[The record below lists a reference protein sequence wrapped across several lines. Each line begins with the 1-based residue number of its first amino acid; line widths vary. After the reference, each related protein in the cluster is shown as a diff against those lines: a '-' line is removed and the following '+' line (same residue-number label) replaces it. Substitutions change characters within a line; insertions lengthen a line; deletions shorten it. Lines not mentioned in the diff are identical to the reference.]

1 MKKISLR
8 VLGISL
14 LVALGITIYGLVQGK
29 TSTIDAVAGM
39 QALPMGQTV
48 VARYQNDSIVLDRVK
63 IDGRSNGTISIKRKT
78 GKSFYSLVD
87 MSADANGNIY
97 LLMDIKDTK
106 TGKYQK
112 QELSIFNIDKLFS
125 KHLKTYELDTKD
137 GKHYRFIDA
146 LGQVVLMATD
156 ANEETLYRE
165 ALDAENL
172 LNGKGFLS
180 KGTRTYKLQAKDGI
194 DHAVTVGA
202 NVAYRSRSGKV
213 FLATEKKEPLE
224 LYSALKLQEATYPI
238 FIAPESSEK
247 IIMGVQE
254 SGDFLSMS
262 LPDGTT
268 EVIKGGREPF
278 SGISSYT
285 PLDVVSM
292 SMLNR
297 QNFTAVTAKKT
308 GFDLVV
314 NFNGNATVIEKIS
327 PALISSIGKFIGKLL
342 GWFIIIG
349 IAGQLVCLLVYLI
362 GSSRTILI
370 KLLAASIPL
379 LALALTFFGV
389 FSFNTYS
396 NSISQS
402 FEKQVADEGSLLRAL
417 FGTESFAQIEFPYQ
431 YTSDSYNYL
440 KQNMNTRT
448 VHTATAYYERQKLF
462 VGVDNSYPCAY
473 PFDIKLNFKAAELYR
488 EAAFTGHTQ
497 TGIINDAE
505 GERIAC
511 ITPIGGVSGSVV
523 YLLETGIPIAD
534 MREYTNSYLRNYII
548 VALAFVTVIAVV
560 ITLVFRRIL
569 APIGAIKIGLEEF
582 SRGNR
587 TVRLMDNASDELSDI
602 IRVFNKM
609 ANDIDAQIF
618 SLRQASETY
627 FRFIPQQMLQLL
639 GKDNLGDIEL
649 GSSMERDC
657 SMLCISLLL
666 KGNNL
671 TREEEQSL
679 TNRFFNI
686 INKACDQNKATLLP
700 DGVGLRKLRVL
711 CNGGAESAVNLSLY
725 AMSQLDAVNAKLPVQ
740 NRLDTLFVVHRAPNY
755 YGICGDENRLV
766 PALISSE
773 MDMIANSEKA
783 LRALK
788 SRLIVTQP
796 AFKEIEPQKYACRYI
811 GHLEEQGLEQIGLY
825 DFYDGAPPKETRL
838 ISETL
843 ATFDKAVALYEQGR
857 YYDAKGLFALVL
869 RQNQYDNVAR
879 YYVFSA
885 EGKI

>member
-1 MKKISLR
+1 
-8 VLGISL
+8 
-14 LVALGITIYGLVQGK
+14 T
-29 TSTIDAVAGM
+29 
-39 QALPMGQTV
+39 
-48 VARYQNDSIVLDRVK
+48 
-63 IDGRSNGTISIKRKT
+63 T
-78 GKSFYSLVD
+78 GKF
-87 MSADANGNIY
+87 
-97 LLMDIKDTK
+97 
-106 TGKYQK
+106 QE
-112 QELSIFNIDKLFS
+112 QELSIFNLDKLFS
-125 KHLKTYELDTKD
+125 KHLQTYTLDTKD

-146 LGQVVLMATD
+146 VGQVVLMATD
-156 ANEETLYRE
+156 ANEEMLYRE

-180 KGTRTYKLQAKDGI
+180 KGTRTYKLSAKDGI
-194 DHAVTVGA
+194 SDAVIVGA

-213 FLATEKKEPLE
+213 FLASEKDVARE

-254 SGDFLSMS
+254 SGNFLSMS
-262 LPDGTT
+262 LADGATQ
-268 EVIKGGREPF
+268 VIKGGREPF

-292 SMLNR
+292 SMINQ
-297 QNFTAVTAKKT
+297 QNFTAATSKKT

-314 NFNGNATVIEKIS
+314 NYNGNATVISKIS
-327 PALISSIGKFIGKLL
+327 PAPIRAIVTTIGKLL
-342 GWFIIIG
+342 GLFIIIG
-349 IAGQLVCLLVYLI
+349 SVGQLVCLFVYLI
-362 GSSRTILI
+362 SSSRTILV
-370 KLLAASIPL
+370 KLLASSIPL
-379 LALALTFFGV
+379 LVLALSFFGV
-389 FSFNTYS
+389 FSYQTYS

-440 KQNMNTRT
+440 KQNMNTRA
-448 VHTATAYYERQKLF
+448 VHTSTAYYEREKLF
-462 VGVDNSYPCAY
+462 VGVDNDYPCAY
-473 PFDIKLNFKAAELYR
+473 PFDIKLDFKAAELYR

-497 TGIINDAE
+497 TGVINDAQ
-505 GERIAC
+505 GERLVC

-523 YLLETGIPIAD
+523 YLLETGIPISD
-534 MREYTNSYLRNYII
+534 MNEYTNSYLRNYII
-548 VALAFVTVIAVV
+548 VALAFVTVIAIV

-569 APIGAIKIGLEEF
+569 SPIGEIKVGLEEF

-587 TVRLMDNASDELSDI
+587 TIRLMDNASDELSDI

-649 GSSMERDC
+649 GSSMERNC

-666 KGNNL
+666 RGDNL
-671 TREEEQSL
+671 TREEEQNL

-686 INKACDQNKATLLP
+686 INQACDQNKATLLP

-711 CNGGAESAVNLSLY
+711 CTGGAESAVNLSLS
-725 AMSQLDAVNAKLPVQ
+725 AISRLDDVNAKLPVQ

-773 MDMIANSEKA
+773 MDMIANYEKA
-783 LRALK
+783 LRSLR
-788 SRLIVTQP
+788 SRLIVTQS
-796 AFKEIEPQKYACRYI
+796 AFEEIETQKYACRYI
-811 GHLEEQGLEQIGLY
+811 GHLEETGLEAIGLY
-825 DFYDGAPPKETRL
+825 DFYDAAPPKETSL

-843 ATFDKAVALYEQGR
+843 ATFNKAVALYEKGR

-885 EGKI
+885 EKKI